1 MILPWILTL
10 IIIQHQRLMS
20 LQKKWA
26 ETLHLNFSVIGT
38 GLQMAVVESLP
49 V

>member
-1 MILPWILTL
+1 MDFDRNYYTAPKTDVFTEEVDQTL
-10 IIIQHQRLMS
+10 Q
-20 LQKKWA
+20 
-26 ETLHLNFSVIGT
+26 LNFSVIGT